1 MPLQN
6 LQFRPG
12 VNREVTS
19 LSGEGGWFDCD
30 KVRFRGGFP
39 EKIGGWAAVSF
50 NTFLGVCR
58 SLSNWITLSSF
69 NIVGLGTNLKFYLEN
84 GGSYYDITPIRLVT
98 TNTTTFAAGRTTL
111 NGGISSTATTIT
123 LTDATNFPDLFLGGW
138 LLIGSEQITYSSRSG
153 NVLSGCTRGYN
164 GTTPAAHANGAFVG
178 SFYLKVT
185 DSSVTDLQPNDFVT
199 FSSAASLGGNY
210 DAPVL
215 NQEYQIALAQSA
227 TVYYVAP
234 RAVSDIVEPGAN
246 LASNNS
252 NTGNGGAATDST
264 YQINTGN
271 AVATVGTGWGTG
283 TWGRDTWGSSFDSST
298 VTLQLRLWSQATFGE
313 YLLFSP
319 RGGAIYIWQP
329 TGSVPPN
336 FTQRGI
342 QLSPSAST
350 PVGWSPVA
358 TDSSCPD
365 QVNTLLVSDSTRI
378 VIAFGCNDPS
388 GVYFDTSIDPM
399 NIRWSNQ
406 EDFATW
412 IPTATNQA
420 GDYRL
425 SQGSTI
431 VTAIQTR
438 QEIVVFTDTALYSMQ
453 YVGPPYVWSFVPLA
467 SNISII
473 SPNAVVTASGVTYW
487 MGVDKFYIYAGR
499 VETLPCSVRKYIYD
513 DINRSQQA
521 QFFAGTNEGFS
532 EVWWYY
538 CSSGSTVVNRYVIYN
553 YLDGVW
559 YYGTLNRTAWL
570 DTGTK
575 NFPIAIT
582 NNNIMVE
589 HESAVN
595 NGETAQPSAIV
606 SYIQSSDFDIGD
618 GDRYSYVWRMV
629 PDVTFNG
636 SSTTG
641 TTSINPQVRF
651 TLTPRQNPG
660 APNTTSPMPADP
672 TVTSDQDYGGTQ
684 KTYLVQEFTEIVY
697 TRVRGRQMSFKISC
711 DEIGTQWQLGTSKI
725 DIRADGRR

>member
-1 MPLQN
+1 MPLQK

-12 VNREVTS
+12 VNREVTT

-30 KVRFRGGFP
+30 KVRFRSGFP
-39 EKIGGWAAVSF
+39 EKIGGWSAVSY

-84 GGSYYDITPIRLVT
+84 GGVYRDITPIRET
-98 TNTTTFAAGRTTL
+98 TNNAAVFAAGRTTL
-111 NGGISSTATTIT
+111 NGGISDTDTTIT
-123 LTDATNFPDLFLGGW
+123 LTSGTNFPDLLLGGW
-138 LLIGSEQITYSSRSG
+138 ILIDSEQITYSSRTG

-164 GTTPAAHANGAFVG
+164 DTTAASHSNGAFVG
-178 SFYLKVT
+178 SYYLKVT
-185 DSSVTDLQPNDFVT
+185 DASVADLQQDDFVT
-199 FSSAASLGGNY
+199 FSSASALGGNY
-210 DAPVL
+210 TAPVL
-215 NQEYQIALAQSA
+215 NQEYQIALQESGS
-227 TVYYVAP
+227 VYYVAP
-234 RAVSDIVEPGAN
+234 RAVSDIVSPGAN
-246 LASNNS
+246 IAANNS
-252 NTGNGGAATDST
+252 DTGNGGGAVDST
-264 YQINTGN
+264 YQINTG
-271 AVATVGTGWGTG
+271 AAIATVGTGWGTG
-283 TWGRDTWGSSFDSST
+283 PWGRDTWGSSFDSST
-298 VTLQLRLWSQATFGE
+298 SVLQLRLWSQATFGE

-329 TGSVPPN
+329 TNAIPPN
-336 FTQRGI
+336 FSQPGV
-342 QLSPSAST
+342 QLEPGAVT
-350 PVGWSPVA
+350 PVGWTPVA

-388 GVYFDTSIDPM
+388 GVYFDTTLDPM

-453 YVGPPYVWSFVPLA
+453 YLGPPYVWSFVLLA

-487 MGVDKFYIYAGR
+487 MGVDKFYAYSGR
-499 VETLPCSVRKYIYD
+499 VETLPCSVRKYVYD
-513 DINRSQQA
+513 DINRQQQS

-538 CSSGSTVVNRYVIYN
+538 CSSGSNVIDRYVIYN

-582 NNNIMVE
+582 TNNIMVE
-589 HESAVN
+589 HEAAVN
-595 NGETAQPSAIV
+595 NGETNPPSAITA
-606 SYIQSSDFDIGD
+606 YIQSSDFDIGE
-618 GDRYSYVWRMV
+618 GDQYSFVWRMI
-629 PDVTFNG
+629 PDITFDG
-636 SSTTG
+636 SNTAG
-641 TTSINPQVRF
+641 ATSQTPRAYF
-651 TLTPRQNPG
+651 TLLPRQNPG
-660 APNTTSPMPADP
+660 APYQTNPVPP
-672 TVTSDQDYGGTQ
+672 TLLVESDQNYSGAQ
-684 KTYLVQEFTEIVY
+684 KTYTVQQFEQIVY
-697 TRVRGRQMSFKISC
+697 TRVRGRQMSFKVSSS
-711 DEIGTQWQLGTSKI
+711 DLGTQWQLGTSKM
-725 DIRADGRR
+725 DIRPDGRR

>member
-12 VNREVTS
+12 VNREVTT

-69 NIVGLGTNLKFYLEN
+69 SIVGLGTNLKFYLEN
-84 GGSYYDITPIRLVT
+84 GGTYYDITPIRLT
-98 TNTTTFAAGRTTL
+98 TNNTTTFAAGRTTL
-111 NGGISSTATTIT
+111 NGAISSTATTIT
-123 LTDATNFPDLFLGGW
+123 LTDATNFPDLLLGGW

-164 GTTPAAHANGAFVG
+164 GTTAASHANGAFVG
-178 SFYLKVT
+178 SFYLRVT
-185 DSSVTDLQPNDFVT
+185 DSTVTDLQPNDFVT
-199 FSSAASLGGNY
+199 FSSATALGGNY
-210 DAPVL
+210 TAPVL

-234 RAVSDIVEPGAN
+234 RAVSSIVTPGAN
-246 LASNNS
+246 LAANNS
-252 NTGNGGAATDST
+252 DSGNGGAATDST

-271 AVATVGTGWGTG
+271 AIATVGTGWGTG

-298 VTLQLRLWSQATFGE
+298 SILQLRLWSQATFGE
-313 YLLFSP
+313 YLLFNP
-319 RGGAIYIWQP
+319 RGGAIYIWEP
-329 TGSVPPN
+329 TSSVPPN
-336 FTQRGI
+336 FAQRGI
-342 QLSPSAST
+342 QLSPTAST
-350 PVGWSPVA
+350 PAGWTPVA

-388 GVYFDTSIDPM
+388 GVYFSASIDPM

-412 IPTATNQA
+412 IPEATNQA

-453 YVGPPYVWSFVPLA
+453 YVGPPYVWSFIPLA

-487 MGVDKFYIYAGR
+487 MGVDKFYVYAGR

-513 DINRSQQA
+513 DINRRQQS

-538 CSSGSTVVNRYVIYN
+538 CSSNSDVVDRYVIYN
-553 YLDGVW
+553 YLDQVW

-582 NNNIMVE
+582 GNNIMVE

-595 NGETAQPSAIV
+595 NGETNPPSAIT
-606 SYIQSSDFDIGD
+606 SYIQSSDFDIAD
-618 GDRYSYVWRMV
+618 GDRYSFVWRMV

-636 SSTTG
+636 SNTAG
-641 TTSINPQVRF
+641 TTSTNPQVRF

-672 TVTSDQDYGGTQ
+672 TVTSDQSYSGPQ
-684 KTYLVQEFTEIVY
+684 KTYLVQDFTEIVY

-711 DEIGTQWQLGTSKI
+711 NEVGTQWQLGTSKI